1 MQGAAERGYRIAVSV
16 TEHRYPHILSARA
29 SNQLAGWKHLM
40 RRKLCPGC
48 TNECV
53 LTYHWHGTAPVWPVV
68 FGSES
73 HLREVLNISFARE
86 YGCFDVG

>member
-1 MQGAAERGYRIAVSV
+1 MM
-16 TEHRYPHILSARA
+16 H
-29 SNQLAGWKHLM
+29 
-40 RRKLCPGC
+40 RKLCPGC

-53 LTYHWHGTAPVWPVV
+53 LTYHWHVTAPVWPVV